1 MANPA
6 RTTIRYSNITDGRPT
21 CGFSKS
27 GKSSPSRI
35 LRYRIPSRS
44 VYHYQPDET
53 KDDAVIEAIQA
64 VVERYPAYGFSKVL
78 TVLRRRSHPWNHK
91 RV

>member
-1 MANPA
+1 M
-6 RTTIRYSNITDGRPT
+6 
-21 CGFSKS
+21 
-27 GKSSPSRI
+27 RI
-35 LRYRIPSRS
+35 GACEVIGISRS

-64 VVERYPAYGFSKVL
+64 VVERYPACGFSKVL
-78 TVLRRRSHPWNHK
+78 TVLRRRGHPWNHK